1 MNTARKLAKNAF
13 WLFAADIINK
23 ILSMV
28 VIIYIARYLGT
39 TYFGKYSFAIAF
51 VSMFIFLTDLGL
63 SFVLIREVAKDRTQ
77 APKYLGNFTIIKLL
91 LSIFVLTVIYLAI
104 NLMNYP
110 PDTTV
115 IVYIIALSSVV
126 GSLTGVFRST
136 FRAFERMEYDAML
149 SIFEKILYVSLAVSI
164 LLAGYGVIAL
174 ALVIAFV
181 SGVGL
186 VASIT
191 VTYLKFIKPVFE
203 IDLRFWKKIF
213 KPSISFALAGIFGSL
228 FFYIDTVMLSLMKGD
243 VTAGLYSA
251 AYNLLAALVFIPS
264 IFINA
269 AFPTFCNLYGSSKNS
284 FIFAYE
290 KSFKYLLVLIL
301 PIVVGTV
308 ILADRFI
315 LLIYGTEFQN
325 STIALRLLMW
335 GFLFLSLTSI
345 SGAVLGSIGKEFI
358 SMKVTGIS
366 AGLNVLLN
374 LLLIPE
380 YGLIGA
386 SVASVI
392 ALFLFFILNLYA
404 VSKYLYILNFFGI
417 TVKPLFS
424 CAVMAIFLYYL
435 KPIIDIALLI
445 PLAAIIYFLII
456 LVVRALSNEDI
467 NMLKQIIKMKDH
479 T

>member
-1 MNTARKLAKNAF
+1 MNTARKIAKNAF
-13 WLFAADIINK
+13 WLSAADIINK

-28 VIIYIARYLGT
+28 VMIYIARYLGT

-77 APKYLGNFTIIKLL
+77 APKYLGNLTIIKLL

-110 PDTTV
+110 PDTIV
-115 IVYIIALSSVV
+115 VVYIIALSSVV
-126 GSLTGVFRST
+126 GSITGIFRST
-136 FRAFERMEYDAML
+136 IRAFERMEYDAIL
-149 SIFEKILYVSLAVSI
+149 SVFEKILYVSLAVSI
-164 LLAGYGVIAL
+164 LFAGYGVIAL

-181 SGVGL
+181 SGIGL
-186 VASIT
+186 VASIII
-191 VTYLKFIKPVFE
+191 TYLKFVKPVFE

-228 FFYIDTVMLSLMKGD
+228 FFSIDTVMLSLMKGD
-243 VTAGLYSA
+243 DMAGLYSA
-251 AYNLLAALVFIPS
+251 AYNLLAALIFIPS
-264 IFINA
+264 IFMNA
-269 AFPTFCNLYGSSKNS
+269 AFPTFCNLYKSSNES
-284 FIFAYE
+284 FIAGYE
-290 KSFKYLLVLIL
+290 KSFKYLFILTL

-308 ILADRFI
+308 ILADKFI

-325 STIALRLLMW
+325 SIMVLRILMW

-345 SGAVLGSIGKEFI
+345 SGVVLNSMGKEFT
-358 SMKVTGIS
+358 SMKAVVIS

-374 LLLIPE
+374 LLLIPK

-386 SVASVI
+386 SLASVI
-392 ALFLFFILNLYA
+392 ALFLFFILNLYV
-404 VSKYLYILNFFGI
+404 VSKYLFVLNFFSI

-424 CAVMAIFLYYL
+424 CMIMAIFLYYSKSL
-435 KPIIDIALLI
+435 IDITFLV
-445 PLAAIIYFLII
+445 PLAAIIYFSIL
-456 LVVRALSNEDI
+456 LVVKVLSKEDI
-467 NMLKQIIKMKDH
+467 NMLKMIIKKENL
-479 T
+479 